1 MLADGLS
8 TVMMGAD
15 SHGVDHVGVVSSW
28 VIVGML
34 FDTTT
39 APWLRDNQ
47 PVGVIAT
54 LGAPT
59 VSCTLGDPA
68 ISATL
73 GGVAISST
81 LVDDVYLFIGENIVC
96 FGFRGDVIVSIA
108 CDIRFLI

>member
-1 MLADGLS
+1 M
-8 TVMMGAD
+8 
-15 SHGVDHVGVVSSW
+15 GVDCRGDGHVGTAFSW

-34 FDTTT
+34 FDATT

-59 VSCTLGDPA
+59 VSLTLGDPT

-73 GGVAISST
+73 GGVAVSST
-81 LVDDVYLFIGENIVC
+81 LGDDVSLFIGENIVC
-96 FGFRGDVIVSIA
+96 VGF
-108 CDIRFLI
+108 